1 MDRIS
6 VLKRAQRTLNKM
18 RRTGVTIES
27 MTRFIKY
34 LLDIHAWNQLDQIL
48 VSDVVDPEAWSTEYV
63 LKRLHQRIENG
74 MKSGYSKKAAYGLEA
89 EWVISVQWTTKWHFD
104 WAR

>member
-6 VLKRAQRTLNKM
+6 VLRRAQGTLNRM
-18 RRTGVTIES
+18 RETGVTIES

-48 VSDVVDPEAWSTEYV
+48 ISDVEDPDAWSTEYV
-63 LKRLHQRIENG
+63 LRRFHRDIANA

-89 EWVISVQWTTKWHFD
+89 QWVISVQWGTTWHFD